1 MAEQSG
7 GGENETRKAWNEV
20 GEQFTE
26 LGKRFGEHY
35 RKQGREAAASAE
47 RQRQAMNEAL
57 RKAVDQLDQTL
68 TSVGEALR
76 DPETKKRMNRAVRSL
91 GDALGTTFLTLSD
104 EIGRRVGG
112 RGLGDDRPSGGGEGR
127 RP

>member
-1 MAEQSG
+1 MPDQSG

-35 RKQGREAAASAE
+35 RKQGREASASAE
-47 RQRQAMNEAL
+47 QQRQAMNEAL
-57 RKAVDQLDQTL
+57 RKAVDQLDQTF

-91 GDALGTTFLTLSD
+91 GDALGTTFQTLSD

-112 RGLGDDRPSGGGEGR
+112 KRSGSDMPPDGKGG
-127 RP
+127 